1 MVTEPKTGD
10 RTSLRAAIWLLLV
23 EAVGVLVA
31 TGFLGYDAATQSTV
45 GASSTVASVAFPLGL
60 AVVLALLGWQLR
72 RRQAW
77 ARGPAIVLEML
88 MVPVGYYMVA
98 GGAVWIGVP
107 VMIIGVVGAGLLL
120 APSSREALGI
130 H

>member
-1 MVTEPKTGD
+1 V
-10 RTSLRAAIWLLLV
+10 SLRWAIWLLLV
-23 EAVGVLVA
+23 EAAGIVVASGWLVYWAITQPRVGA
-31 TGFLGYDAATQSTV
+31 ESTV
-45 GASSTVASVAFPLGL
+45 VSVGFPFAL
-60 AVVLALLGWQLR
+60 AVVIALLSWQLR

-88 MVPVGYYMVA
+88 LIPIGFYMI
-98 GGAVWIGVP
+98 GGGVP
-107 VMIIGVVGAGLLL
+107 WLGAPVLVLGLVGAGLLL